1 MKRLPML
8 FKTRSAQRD
17 QGADANRLASI
28 EQSIRKAIADAEAEK
43 KGLSHR
49 LEKSRSQAAVM
60 MGNEIYGDSERDPEA
75 EKLLTDAES
84 EMSRALK
91 RTRELDAHLQHLCEV
106 LAAVQ
111 KQRDSVVP
119 TVVPD
124 TP

>member
-1 MKRLPML
+1 
-8 FKTRSAQRD
+8 
-17 QGADANRLASI
+17 
-28 EQSIRKAIADAEAEK
+28 
-43 KGLSHR
+43 
-49 LEKSRSQAAVM
+49 M